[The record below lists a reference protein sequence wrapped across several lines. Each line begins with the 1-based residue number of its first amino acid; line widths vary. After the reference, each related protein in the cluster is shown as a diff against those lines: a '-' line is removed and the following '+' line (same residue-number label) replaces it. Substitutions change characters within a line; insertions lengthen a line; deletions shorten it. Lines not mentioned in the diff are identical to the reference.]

1 MTATDESMMKQNCL
15 LLNKCYETTAS
26 SFVSKTLAPLL
37 IFSDLVSSDLTEQLG
52 IGANVMV

>member
-1 MTATDESMMKQNCL
+1 MKEKIMTATDESMMKQNCL

-37 IFSDLVSSDLTEQLG
+37 ISSDLVSSDLTEL
-52 IGANVMV
+52 V